1 MRSLYDLVGYWRG
14 ASGLASD
21 PFRVL
26 VIDTITIQLQS
37 QLNGNTDPVGHAVL
51 AREYTRRNSCTC
63 WRNLC
68 DRSNVPR
75 WSGTSFAGGTL
86 FSASVPPAFSNSSD
100 RPPKSKESGAAAI
113 TTAGCHDHAGEP
125 FDGRS
130 RTRASY
136 LVRLAERTPG
146 LPEHGADR
154 VRADSSTVSFTR
166 SPSPCADSPNTS
178 SSAPTLRG
186 ARPVPSTSVRAG
198 SGGGSSSHRRSLRG
212 LPIERW
218 PRQVELSHPEVP
230 E

>member
-1 MRSLYDLVGYWRG
+1 MPPKSRVSPHNNATSAFIVLSTWRSFPFVASNMFRRGMRCMSSLRKTHKPR
-14 ASGLASD
+14 A
-21 PFRVL
+21 
-26 VIDTITIQLQS
+26 
-37 QLNGNTDPVGHAVL
+37 
-51 AREYTRRNSCTC
+51 YT
-63 WRNLC
+63 
-68 DRSNVPR
+68 
-75 WSGTSFAGGTL
+75 
-86 FSASVPPAFSNSSD
+86 SSD

-130 RTRASY
+130 RTGASY

-166 SPSPCADSPNTS
+166 SSSPCADSPNTS

-218 PRQVELSHPEVP
+218 PHQVELSHPEVP

>member
-1 MRSLYDLVGYWRG
+1 MCRQTHLGY
-14 ASGLASD
+14 
-21 PFRVL
+21 
-26 VIDTITIQLQS
+26 IQFQS
-37 QLNGNTDPVGHAVL
+37 HLNSNANPVGHGVL
-51 AREYTRRNSCTC
+51 AWDYAPRYSCTC
-63 WRNLC
+63 WRSLW

-75 WSGTSFAGGTL
+75 LSRTSFAGGTL
-86 FSASVPPAFSNSSD
+86 FSASVSPASLGNSSD
-100 RPPKSKESGAAAI
+100 RPPKSEESGAAAL
-113 TTAGCHDHAGEP
+113 TTARCHDHAGEP

-130 RTRASY
+130 RIGASY

-154 VRADSSTVSFTR
+154 VRADSSTVSFNR

-198 SGGGSSSHRRSLRG
+198 SGGGPSSHRRSLRG

-218 PRQVELSHPEVP
+218 PRQLELSHPEVP